1 MKALRFF
8 LTALLFTLFAGQLS
22 AQKYACINTD
32 YVMQHIPEY
41 NQAKQRIDTYV
52 SQWQTEIEEKMAA
65 IDALRKSYQQEA
77 YLLPDNL
84 KQRRQEEIKTKEQE
98 VRDLQTKHFGPDGD
112 LDKKRTELLKPIQ
125 DRIYNTIERVSKEK
139 NYAFVFDKAGS
150 PTLIYANEKYDISDQ
165 VLELLGYK
173 PGAAGD
179 NQGTG
184 FSSPSSNSSS
194 NKGKSPSSSGKSLKD
209 NSRPKSD
216 QGKKLSNSNGFSSD
230 PIKRK

>member
-1 MKALRFF
+1 MKSLRLF
-8 LTALLFTLFAGQLS
+8 LTLLFLSLGTGQLS

-52 SQWQTEIEEKMAA
+52 SQWQVEIEQKQAA
-65 IDALRKSYQQEA
+65 IDELRKSYQQEA

-84 KQRRQEEIKTKEQE
+84 KQRRQEEIKNKEQE
-98 VRDLQTKHFGPDGD
+98 VRDLQVKHFGPNGD

-125 DRIYNTIERVSKEK
+125 DRIYGTIERVAKEK

-173 PGAAGD
+173 PGAAGND
-179 NQGTG
+179 TG
-184 FSSPSSNSSS
+184 LTPSKGGNSGNNGSNGKSSSS
-194 NKGKSPSSSGKSLKD
+194 NKSTNLNKNVPERDKKSTNSG
-209 NSRPKSD
+209 
-216 QGKKLSNSNGFSSD
+216 GFEAA
-230 PIKRK
+230 PTKR